1 MKNYKSNKVKKLLSI
16 ICTAMLLVSCN
27 QKQNTKESQTKALT
41 MNTNN
46 VKKEHTM
53 ENLKAGKNSVTFT
66 SFGVELAGDLY
77 LPEGFDPSK
86 KYKAIVS
93 ASPFPQ
99 VKGQVMATYGPEM
112 AARGFVFL
120 GFDYLGMGDSPALP
134 GEHKKSRYMFR
145 LIENTW
151 DAVSYLGTLPFVE
164 EINGLGVCQG
174 GSIIASAAVTDH
186 RMKKIA
192 MVSGMMAADGFQ
204 WLGKEITNPMI
215 AAANASMQKQYETGA
230 PDYHA
235 PFGLDDTMTKEEF
248 VATAAYPA
256 MAEETYSY
264 YGKDGLKGPG
274 TVKNDSNIHIADQ
287 AMQSLISIGE
297 AYADK
302 IIQPTIVVY
311 GPNAATAICST
322 AFIDK
327 LTNNPEVLAFD
338 EFSHV
343 DFYWKPEAVKAC
355 TDAVAEFF
363 NN

>member
-1 MKNYKSNKVKKLLSI
+1 MKARTQKIITITVLSLSLLGGVFHISAQIRNHKKD
-16 ICTAMLLVSCN
+16 N
-27 QKQNTKESQTKALT
+27 
-41 MNTNN
+41 
-46 VKKEHTM
+46 TM
-53 ENLKAGKNSVTFT
+53 ENLKAGKNEVTFK

-77 LPEGFDPSK
+77 LPEGFDPTK

-112 AARGFVFL
+112 ASRGFVFL

-204 WLGKEITNPMI
+204 WLGREVTDPMI
-215 AAANASMQKQYETGA
+215 AAANASMQKQYETGE

-235 PFGLDDTMTKEEF
+235 PFGLDDEMSKEEF
-248 VATAAYPA
+248 VATAAFPP

-264 YGKDGLKGPG
+264 YGRDGVKGPG
-274 TVKNDSNIHIADQ
+274 TVKNASNIHIADQ

-302 IIQPTIVVY
+302 IVQPSLVIY
-311 GPNAATAICST
+311 GTNASTAPCST
-322 AFIDK
+322 QFIEK
-327 LTNNPEVLAFD
+327 LTNDNKVVAFD

-343 DFYWKPEAVKAC
+343 DFYYKPGAVKAS
-355 TDAVAEFF
+355 TDEVAAFF
-363 NN
+363 NK